1 MLRKA
6 LLCTLVGLV
15 AAGGAVSV
23 AAAPDRRD
31 RDDFSGADEALP
43 TTGEAGPGL
52 EHFDGLMRRTMDRF
66 GVPGAALAIARDGRL
81 VLAKGYGW
89 ADVEA
94 EEPVLPRSLLA
105 LASVSK
111 PITAVTVLKL
121 VEEGKLGLDDR
132 AFELLGPLRPPPGEQ
147 MDPRIRDITVRMLLN
162 HSGGWDRRKSG
173 DPSGFGP
180 RVARRL
186 HVREPVSAVQLT
198 RFMLGQPLDFDPG
211 TEERYS
217 NFGYVV
223 LGLVIERVTGESYEE
238 YVQEHTLRPM
248 GIRRMRLDGLPP
260 RYERGEV
267 RRYSPGADHLFPGGH
282 GPMTDAAGGWLAS
295 APDMARFLTALD
307 GSRGEPFLSE
317 DMTRTMLT
325 PPPPPLKPRKDGS
338 YFGLGWD
345 RVRRTEDGFGY
356 AKNGGLHG
364 VSTWIEHLPGGVDW
378 VLLVNTGVEHSEVP
392 MMATFE
398 KEVRRAIAE
407 VKEWPE
413 IDLFRQPP

>member
-1 MLRKA
+1 MLRKL
-6 LLCTLVGLV
+6 LLCLLVGLAG
-15 AAGGAVSV
+15 AAGAISV
-23 AAAPDRRD
+23 APAQDRPG
-31 RDDFSGADEALP
+31 RDDFSLADEAP
-43 TTGEAGPGL
+43 TTGRAGPGL
-52 EHFDGLMRRTMDRF
+52 EHFDGLMHRTMDRF

-94 EEPVLPRSLLA
+94 REPVLPRSLFA

-111 PITAVTVLKL
+111 SITAVTVLKL

-132 AFELLGPLRPPPGEQ
+132 AFELLGHLRPPAGERA
-147 MDPRIRDITVRMLLN
+147 DPRLRDITVRMLLN
-162 HSGGWDRRKSG
+162 HSGGWDRGKSG
-173 DPSGFGP
+173 DPSGWSR
-180 RVARRL
+180 RVARKL
-186 HVREPVSAVQLT
+186 HVRAPISAVQLT

-211 TEERYS
+211 TEEHYS

-223 LGLVIERVTGESYEE
+223 LGLVIERVTGQSYEE

-282 GPMTDAAGGWLAS
+282 HPMTDAAGGWLAS

-307 GSRGEPFLSE
+307 GGRGKPFLSE
-317 DMTRTMLT
+317 NMTRAMLA
-325 PPPPPLKPRKDGS
+325 PPPPPLRPRANGS

-345 RVRRTEDGFGY
+345 RVRRTEDRFGY

-378 VLLVNTGVEHSEVP
+378 VLLVNTSVAHREVP

-413 IDLFRQPP
+413 IDLFTQSP